1 MKRTDVTRALQ
12 IAVSGGS
19 VCGRRVG
26 EQARALGRALAAGG
40 AIVVC
45 GGRGGV
51 MEAVA
56 RGVREAGG
64 LVIGLLPGYGH
75 AEGNPWLGVAI
86 PTGLGHARNVL
97 VAAAGDVLV
106 ALPGADGTLSEIAL
120 ARVLGRPV
128 VVLGGRVSV
137 RGVVRARSPED
148 AARRALRL
156 ARAVR
161 DGAATAT
168 RTRPA

>member
-1 MKRTDVTRALQ
+1 MTRPLQ
-12 IAVSGGS
+12 IAVAGGGR
-19 VCGRRVG
+19 CGARVAR
-26 EQARALGRALAAGG
+26 QAETLGRALAAGG
-40 AIVVC
+40 AVVVC
-45 GGRGGV
+45 GGLGGA
-51 MEAVA
+51 MEAVS
-56 RGVREAGG
+56 RGAREAGG
-64 LVIGLLPGYGH
+64 LVVGLLPGYAHGD
-75 AEGNPWLGVAI
+75 GNRFLGVAL

-128 VVLGGRVSV
+128 VVLGGGVAV

-156 ARAVR
+156 ARALR

-168 RTRPA
+168 PTRPA

>member
-1 MKRTDVTRALQ
+1 MTRPLQ
-12 IAVSGGS
+12 IAVAGGGA
-19 VCGRRVG
+19 CGLRVARQG
-26 EQARALGRALAAGG
+26 EALGRALAAGG
-40 AIVVC
+40 AVVVC
-45 GGRGGV
+45 GGLGGV

-56 RGVREAGG
+56 RGARDAGG
-64 LVIGLLPGYGH
+64 LAVGLLPGYEH
-75 AEGNPWLGVAI
+75 ADGNAFLGVTL

-128 VVLGGRVSV
+128 VVLGGRITV

-161 DGAATAT
+161 DGAATAS